1 MYSWQDQEVKIKNP
15 LTDFKHQNTIVTET
29 IKWREHKNRVTKKSN
44 KIVWGSLINTINNI
58 KQGI

>member
-15 LTDFKHQNTIVTET
+15 LTDFKHQNTIVTENYQMERT
-29 IKWREHKNRVTKKSN
+29 QIRVTKKSN